1 MLINYVYLCMVWP
14 VKEFAYD
21 DLKEVLQNIDLKK
34 SRLDKHRPLSRAV
47 VQSIRSSL
55 NLEWTYNSNS
65 IEGNTL
71 NLRETRMVIEEG
83 MTVAGKSLREHFEV
97 VNHQEAIEYLEE
109 LVSGDYLLKERDIL
123 DIHELVMSKI
133 EKEFAGR
140 YRNSGVRILGANFTP
155 PNALKVPDLM
165 SDLITWAIREDPGL
179 HPLVRVS
186 IFHHRF
192 VWIHPFFDGNGRTVR
207 LIMNL
212 LLMKWEY
219 PPVIILKVDRSKY
232 YHALNLANQGHYD
245 LLIRLVARAADRS
258 LGIYLSNLE
267 DYADEYV
274 PISDLVED
282 SALPYG
288 QEYISLL
295 ARQGKIDS
303 YKEGR
308 IWYTRPAAIKEY
320 IDNRKRERK
329 LLLSG

>member
-1 MLINYVYLCMVWP
+1 MVWP
-14 VKEFAYD
+14 VKEYAYD
-21 DLKEVLQNIDLKK
+21 DLKDVLQNIDLKK
-34 SRLDKHRPLSRAV
+34 TRLDKHRPLSRAV

-140 YRNSGVRILGANFTP
+140 YRNSGVRIPGANFTP
-155 PNALKVPDLM
+155 PNAQKVPDLM
-165 SDLITWAIREDPGL
+165 SDLISWVSRDDQSM

-192 VWIHPFFDGNGRTVR
+192 VWIYPFFDGNGRTVR

-212 LLMKWEY
+212 LLMKWEF
-219 PPVIILKVDRSKY
+219 PPVIILKVDRNKY
-232 YHALNLANQGHYD
+232 YQALNRANQGHYD
-245 LLIRLVARAADRS
+245 LLIRLIARAADRS

-274 PISDLVED
+274 PIADLVED
-282 SALPYG
+282 AVLPYG

>member
-1 MLINYVYLCMVWP
+1 MVWP
-14 VKEFAYD
+14 VKEYAYD
-21 DLKEVLQNIDLKK
+21 DLKDVLQNIDLKK
-34 SRLDKHRPLSRAV
+34 TRLDKHRPLSRAV

-71 NLRETRMVIEEG
+71 NLRETRTVIEEG

-140 YRNSGVRILGANFTP
+140 YRNSGVRIPGANFTP
-155 PNALKVPDLM
+155 PNAQKVPDLM
-165 SDLITWAIREDPGL
+165 SDLISWVSRDDQSM

-192 VWIHPFFDGNGRTVR
+192 VWIYPFFDGNGRTVR

-212 LLMKWEY
+212 LLMKWEF
-219 PPVIILKVDRSKY
+219 PPVIILKVDRNKY
-232 YHALNLANQGHYD
+232 YQALNRANQGHYD
-245 LLIRLVARAADRS
+245 LLIRLIARAADRS

-274 PISDLVED
+274 PIADLVED
-282 SALPYG
+282 AVLPYG

-295 ARQGKIDS
+295 ARKGKIDS

>member
-1 MLINYVYLCMVWP
+1 MVWP
-14 VKEFAYD
+14 VKEYAYD
-21 DLKEVLQNIDLKK
+21 DLKDVLQNIDLKK
-34 SRLDKHRPLSRAV
+34 TRLDKHRPLSRAV

-140 YRNSGVRILGANFTP
+140 YRNSGVRIPGANFTP

-165 SDLITWAIREDPGL
+165 SDLISWVSRDDQSM

-192 VWIHPFFDGNGRTVR
+192 VWIYPFFDGNGRTVR

-212 LLMKWEY
+212 LLMKWEF
-219 PPVIILKVDRSKY
+219 PPVIILKVDRNKY
-232 YHALNLANQGHYD
+232 YQALNRANQGHYD
-245 LLIRLVARAADRS
+245 LLIRLIARAADRS

-274 PISDLVED
+274 PIADLVED
-282 SALPYG
+282 AVLPYG

>member
-1 MLINYVYLCMVWP
+1 MVWP
-14 VKEFAYD
+14 VKEYAYD
-21 DLKEVLQNIDLKK
+21 DLKDVLQNIDLKK
-34 SRLDKHRPLSRAV
+34 TRLDKHRPLSRAV

-140 YRNSGVRILGANFTP
+140 YRNSGVRIPGANFTP
-155 PNALKVPDLM
+155 PNAQKVPDLM
-165 SDLITWAIREDPGL
+165 SDLISWVSRDDQSM

-212 LLMKWEY
+212 LLMKWEF
-219 PPVIILKVDRSKY
+219 PPVIILKVDRNKY
-232 YHALNLANQGHYD
+232 YQALNRANQGHYD
-245 LLIRLVARAADRS
+245 LLIRLIARAADRS

-274 PISDLVED
+274 PIADLVED
-282 SALPYG
+282 SVLPYG

-329 LLLSG
+329 LLLSS

>member
-1 MLINYVYLCMVWP
+1 MKWP
-14 VKEFAYD
+14 VREYGYE
-21 DLKEVLQNIDLKK
+21 DLKEVLGPIDLKK
-34 SRLDKHRPLSRAV
+34 DRLDKHRPLSRAM
-47 VQSIRSSL
+47 VQSIRHSL

-71 NLRETRMVIEEG
+71 NLKETRMVLEEG
-83 MTVAGKSLREHFEV
+83 ITVAGKSLREHFEV

-109 LVSGDYLLKERDIL
+109 LVSGDYILKERDIL

-165 SDLITWAIREDPGL
+165 ADLIRWVIEEEQSM

-207 LIMNL
+207 LLMNL
-212 LLMKWEY
+212 LLMKWAF
-219 PPVIILKVDRSKY
+219 PPVIILKVDRNKY
-232 YHALNLANQGHYD
+232 YQALNRANLGHYD

-267 DYADEYV
+267 NYADEYV

-282 SALPYG
+282 LALPYG

-308 IWYTRPAAIKEY
+308 VWYTRPAAIQDY
-320 IDNRKRERK
+320 IQNRKRERK
-329 LLLSG
+329 LLSSG

>member
-1 MLINYVYLCMVWP
+1 MVWP
-14 VKEFAYD
+14 VKEYAYD
-21 DLKEVLQNIDLKK
+21 DLKDVLQNIDLKK
-34 SRLDKHRPLSRAV
+34 TRLDKHRPLSRAV

-140 YRNSGVRILGANFTP
+140 YRNSGVRIPGANFTP
-155 PNALKVPDLM
+155 PNAQKVPDLM
-165 SDLITWAIREDPGL
+165 SDLISWVSRDDQSM

-192 VWIHPFFDGNGRTVR
+192 VWIYPFFDGNGRTVR

-212 LLMKWEY
+212 LLMKWEF
-219 PPVIILKVDRSKY
+219 PPVIILKVDRNKY
-232 YHALNLANQGHYD
+232 YQALNRANQGHYD
-245 LLIRLVARAADRS
+245 LLIRLIARAADRS

-274 PISDLVED
+274 PIADLVED
-282 SALPYG
+282 AVLPYG

-329 LLLSG
+329 LLLSS

>member
-1 MLINYVYLCMVWP
+1 MVWP
-14 VKEFAYD
+14 VKEYAFD
-21 DLKEVLQNIDLKK
+21 DLKEVLLNIDLKK
-34 SRLDKHRPLSRAV
+34 TRLDRHRPLSRAV

-155 PNALKVPDLM
+155 PNALKVPELM
-165 SDLITWAIREDPGL
+165 SDLIGWVSRDDQSM
-179 HPLVRVS
+179 HPLVKVS

-212 LLMKWEY
+212 LLMKWAF
-219 PPVIILKVDRSKY
+219 PPVIILKVDRNKY
-232 YHALNLANQGHYD
+232 YQALNRANQGHYD
-245 LLIRLVARAADRS
+245 LLIRLIARAADRS

-274 PISDLVED
+274 PIADLVED

-320 IDNRKRERK
+320 INNRKRERK
-329 LLLSG
+329 LLRSG

>member
-1 MLINYVYLCMVWP
+1 MVWP
-14 VKEFAYD
+14 VKEYAYD
-21 DLKEVLQNIDLKK
+21 DLKDVLLNIDLKK
-34 SRLDKHRPLSRAV
+34 TRLDKHRPLSRAV

-140 YRNSGVRILGANFTP
+140 YRNSGVRIPGANFTP
-155 PNALKVPDLM
+155 PNAQKVPDLM
-165 SDLITWAIREDPGL
+165 SDLISWVSRDDQSM

-192 VWIHPFFDGNGRTVR
+192 VWIYPFFDGNGRTVR

-212 LLMKWEY
+212 LLMKWEF
-219 PPVIILKVDRSKY
+219 PPVIILKVDRNKY
-232 YHALNLANQGHYD
+232 YQALNRANQGHYD
-245 LLIRLVARAADRS
+245 LLIRLIARAADRS

-274 PISDLVED
+274 PIADLVED
-282 SALPYG
+282 AVLPYG

>member
-1 MLINYVYLCMVWP
+1 MVWP
-14 VKEFAYD
+14 VKEYAYD
-21 DLKEVLQNIDLKK
+21 DLKDVLLNIDLKK
-34 SRLDKHRPLSRAV
+34 TRLDKHRPLSRAV

-71 NLRETRMVIEEG
+71 NLRETRTVIEEG

-140 YRNSGVRILGANFTP
+140 YRNSGVRIPGANFTP
-155 PNALKVPDLM
+155 PNAQKVPDLM
-165 SDLITWAIREDPGL
+165 SDLISWVSRDDQSM

-192 VWIHPFFDGNGRTVR
+192 VWIYPFFDGNGRTVR

-212 LLMKWEY
+212 LLMKWEF
-219 PPVIILKVDRSKY
+219 PPVIILKVDRNKY
-232 YHALNLANQGHYD
+232 YQALNRANQGHYD
-245 LLIRLVARAADRS
+245 LLIRLIARAADRS

-274 PISDLVED
+274 PIADLVED
-282 SALPYG
+282 AVLPYG

>member
-1 MLINYVYLCMVWP
+1 MVWP
-14 VKEFAYD
+14 VKEYAYD
-21 DLKEVLQNIDLKK
+21 DLKDVLQNIDLKK
-34 SRLDKHRPLSRAV
+34 TRLDKHRPLSRAV

-123 DIHELVMSKI
+123 DIHELVLSKI

-140 YRNSGVRILGANFTP
+140 YRNSGVRIPGANFTP

-165 SDLITWAIREDPGL
+165 SDLISWVSRDDQSM

-212 LLMKWEY
+212 LLMKWEF
-219 PPVIILKVDRSKY
+219 PPVIILKVDRNKY
-232 YHALNLANQGHYD
+232 YQALNRANQGHYD
-245 LLIRLVARAADRS
+245 LLIRLIARAADRS

-274 PISDLVED
+274 PIADLVVD
-282 SALPYG
+282 AALPYG

>member
-1 MLINYVYLCMVWP
+1 MVWP
-14 VKEFAYD
+14 VKEYAYD
-21 DLKEVLQNIDLKK
+21 DLKDVLQNIDLKK
-34 SRLDKHRPLSRAV
+34 TRLDKHRPLSRAV

-71 NLRETRMVIEEG
+71 NLRETRTVIEEG

-140 YRNSGVRILGANFTP
+140 YRNSGVRIPGANFTP
-155 PNALKVPDLM
+155 PNAQKVPDLM
-165 SDLITWAIREDPGL
+165 SDLISWVSRDDQSM

-212 LLMKWEY
+212 LLMKWEF
-219 PPVIILKVDRSKY
+219 PPVIILKVDRNKY
-232 YHALNLANQGHYD
+232 YQALNRANQGHYD
-245 LLIRLVARAADRS
+245 LLIRLIARAADIS

-274 PISDLVED
+274 PIADLVED
-282 SALPYG
+282 AVLPYG

>member
-1 MLINYVYLCMVWP
+1 MVWP
-14 VKEFAYD
+14 VKEYAYD
-21 DLKEVLQNIDLKK
+21 DLKDVLQNIDLKK
-34 SRLDKHRPLSRAV
+34 TRLDKHRPLSRAV

-71 NLRETRMVIEEG
+71 NLRETRTVIEEG

-140 YRNSGVRILGANFTP
+140 YRNSGVRIPGANFTP
-155 PNALKVPDLM
+155 PNAQKVPDLM
-165 SDLITWAIREDPGL
+165 SDLISWVSRDDQSM

-212 LLMKWEY
+212 LLMKWEF
-219 PPVIILKVDRSKY
+219 PPVIILKVDRNKY
-232 YHALNLANQGHYD
+232 YQALNRANQGHYD
-245 LLIRLVARAADRS
+245 LLIRLIARAADRS

-274 PISDLVED
+274 PIADLVED
-282 SALPYG
+282 AVLPYG

>member
-1 MLINYVYLCMVWP
+1 MVWP
-14 VKEFAYD
+14 VKEYAYD
-21 DLKEVLQNIDLKK
+21 DLKDVLQNIDLKK
-34 SRLDKHRPLSRAV
+34 TRLDKHRPLSRAV

-140 YRNSGVRILGANFTP
+140 YRNSGVRIPGANFTP

-165 SDLITWAIREDPGL
+165 SDLISWVSRDDQSM

-212 LLMKWEY
+212 LLMKWEF
-219 PPVIILKVDRSKY
+219 PPVIILKVDRNKY
-232 YHALNLANQGHYD
+232 YQALNRANQGHYD
-245 LLIRLVARAADRS
+245 LLIRLIARAADRS

-274 PISDLVED
+274 PIADLVED
-282 SALPYG
+282 AVLPYG

>member
-1 MLINYVYLCMVWP
+1 MVWP
-14 VKEFAYD
+14 VKEYAYD
-21 DLKEVLQNIDLKK
+21 DLKDVLQNIDLKK
-34 SRLDKHRPLSRAV
+34 TRLDKHRPLSRAV

-71 NLRETRMVIEEG
+71 NLRETRTVIEEG

-140 YRNSGVRILGANFTP
+140 YRNSGVRIPGANFTP
-155 PNALKVPDLM
+155 PNAQKVPDLM
-165 SDLITWAIREDPGL
+165 SDLISWVSRDDQSM

-192 VWIHPFFDGNGRTVR
+192 VWIYPFFDGNGRTVR

-212 LLMKWEY
+212 LLMKWEF
-219 PPVIILKVDRSKY
+219 PPVIILKVDRNKY
-232 YHALNLANQGHYD
+232 YQALNRANQGHYD
-245 LLIRLVARAADRS
+245 LLIRLIARAADRS

-274 PISDLVED
+274 PIADLVED
-282 SALPYG
+282 AVLPYG